1 MAAARAWPPREL
13 EREAARRGCSSSRW
27 SGACASLGVFRRHE
41 TCTVAQVFG
50 GRVLGEAEDAEHLLQ
65 IPPKTSK
72 GAQREKSRSTFRPRA
87 DARADC
93 CASAHFIP
101 RLPCGA
107 PPPSGWYIAAR
118 GRTPREQVEQEN
130 VARSARPRFESIATR
145 TLAGSR
151 SGLSSGGTLGG
162 QRGLAWSGSVAPW
175 PMPTAQETCGDAY
188 HLRQRMMLR
197 VGMHRCSQ

>member
-1 MAAARAWPPREL
+1 MAGQARAGTPCRARTTLQHPASAPRLRACGPSGDPPPSQHPEICLWQRPFQTEEGSRELGGSGRPVSSWGRDWPPSEL

-41 TCTVAQVFG
+41 TCTVAQVYG

-72 GAQREKSRSTFRPRA
+72 GAQREKSWSTFRPA

-93 CASAHFIP
+93 CASAPFIP

-107 PPPSGWYIAAR
+107 PPAAPSCL
-118 GRTPREQVEQEN
+118 P
-130 VARSARPRFESIATR
+130 
-145 TLAGSR
+145 
-151 SGLSSGGTLGG
+151 LSLIHF
-162 QRGLAWSGSVAPW
+162 A
-175 PMPTAQETCGDAY
+175 
-188 HLRQRMMLR
+188 
-197 VGMHRCSQ
+197 